1 MKSTLPSKLIKG
13 SLPLL
18 LFSIIV
24 YSLQCAGPF
33 KFRDQAEQG
42 QSVYKQIQSS
52 PLPFK
57 IVAQSVENRAIYLL
71 ELGHGDSTT
80 VIFGGFHGDE
90 IPGVQL
96 VFRFAEYL
104 FFEKN
109 DELKAKVIII
119 PVLNPDGLVRAKRK
133 NANKVDLNRNFPTK
147 NWKPKNSSGDFY
159 PGNAPASE
167 PETQA
172 AINILEKYQPQRII
186 SVHTALEMV
195 NYDGPALS
203 LAREMAQHNNY
214 PVESDIGYPTPG
226 SFGTYAGKERTIP
239 TITLELKKGTFEA
252 VWQTNR
258 EALWVALGY
267 N

>member
-1 MKSTLPSKLIKG
+1 MPAKYIKSSIA
-13 SLPLL
+13 LL
-18 LFSIIV
+18 LFYITILSV
-24 YSLQCAGPF
+24 QCAGLF
-33 KFRDQAEQG
+33 KFKDQAKLG
-42 QSVYKQIQSS
+42 QSVYKQIQASS
-52 PLPFK
+52 LPWK
-57 IVAQSVENRAIYLL
+57 IVAQSVESREIYLL

-96 VFRFAEYL
+96 VFKFAEYL
-104 FFEKN
+104 FFEKT
-109 DELKAKVIII
+109 DELDAKVIIV

-133 NANKVDLNRNFPTK
+133 NANKVDINRNFPTK
-147 NWKPKNSSGDFY
+147 NWKPENTSRGFY

-172 AINILEKYQPQRII
+172 AINILEEYRPQRII

-203 LAREMAQHNNY
+203 LARKMAQYNNY

-226 SFGTYAGKERTIP
+226 SFGTYGGKERNIP
-239 TITLELKKGTFEA
+239 TITLELNKKSFEE
-252 VWQTNR
+252 VWLTNR
-258 EALWVALGY
+258 EALWVTLRY
-267 N
+267 D